1 MAASPTEDIEI
12 LTWSSGRSGPHLLV
26 FGAIHGNEVCGA
38 KALRR
43 LAREFN
49 EGSLRLTQGRLTCVP
64 VCNPEAFRRG
74 VRCVEDNLNRV
85 FSRHPTPHTY
95 EQRLANRLTPL
106 FDDADFFL
114 DLHSM
119 HAEGEAFV
127 LQDSTDE
134 KSLALGRS
142 LGAKILLIGWPDVY
156 REHPDKL
163 SDCTQSYAA
172 RLGVANSLIE
182 CGSHASPAAE
192 ATAYLAVKNAL
203 LHLGLL
209 AGERPVTELQGFRFE
224 KVYFR
229 ESADEEFVR
238 AWKNLDVVQR
248 GTLLT
253 QGSRRELRAPFDG
266 FIVFPHHDAPIGTEW
281 LYLATSASA

>member
-1 MAASPTEDIEI
+1 MAAPLNEDIEI
-12 LTWSSGRSGPHLLV
+12 LTWNSGRPGPRLLV
-26 FGAIHGNEVCGA
+26 FGGIHGNEVCGPR
-38 KALRR
+38 ALRR
-43 LAREFN
+43 LARELDD
-49 EGSLRLTQGRLTCVP
+49 GTLRLAAGRLTCVP

-85 FSRHPTPHTY
+85 FAPTEHPRSY

-106 FDDADFFL
+106 FADTDFFL

-127 LQDSTDE
+127 LQDSTDAR
-134 KSLALGRS
+134 SLDLGRS

-156 REHPDKL
+156 REYPDKL
-163 SDCTQSYAA
+163 SDCTQSHAA
-172 RLGVANSLIE
+172 RLGVPNSLIE

-192 ATAYLAVKNAL
+192 ATAYLAVRNAL
-203 LHLGLL
+203 THLGLL
-209 AGERPVTELQGFRFE
+209 TGDKPVTELQGFRFE

-229 ESADEEFVR
+229 ETADEAFVQS
-238 AWKNLDVVQR
+238 WKNLDVVKQ

-253 QGSRRELRAPFDG
+253 RGPQRELRAPFDG

-281 LYLATSASA
+281 LYLATSAST